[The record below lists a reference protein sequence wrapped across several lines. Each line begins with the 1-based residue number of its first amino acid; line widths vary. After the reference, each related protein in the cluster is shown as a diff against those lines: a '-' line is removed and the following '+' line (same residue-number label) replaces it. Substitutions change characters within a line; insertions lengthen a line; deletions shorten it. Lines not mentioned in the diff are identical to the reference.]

1 MPSTSD
7 RGDCRESRYETTFD
21 PAAGDRASE
30 AVVSAVG
37 AVTDSDPLHLEP
49 LYNVIDP
56 DALDSLC
63 AHARSP
69 AEAHRLR
76 FSYEGFDVDVRTD
89 GRIRVLEPSSAT
101 EAGT

>member
-7 RGDCRESRYETTFD
+7 SGDCRESRYEATFD

-30 AVVSAVG
+30 AVVNAVG
-37 AVTDSDPLHLEP
+37 AVTGTDPLRLEP

-63 AHARSP
+63 THARSP
-69 AEAHRLR
+69 AEAHQLR

-89 GRIRVLEPSSAT
+89 GRVRVLEPAPAG
-101 EAGT
+101 AGT